1 MMTLMEK
8 AIGKTESARGPRD
21 DRGVISARI
30 VSAAR
35 DEFVDQ
41 GVSGTTFRAIARRAD
56 VDPALVHYYFSS
68 KEALLDAATTP
79 PPEFLEN
86 TKAAISAPLAIRGQ
100 RIVEQVMRS
109 WAAPETGHILRA
121 TFLCANVD
129 EMTREKLRA
138 SMSSSFISATAER
151 LPQEDRLVR
160 AGLVSSQIIG
170 LCWLRYIWELEPLAT
185 MTEGELVLFLA
196 PTLQKYLGGRL

>member
-1 MMTLMEK
+1 MMRLMEK
-8 AIGKTESARGPRD
+8 AIDKSESARGPRD

-30 VSAAR
+30 ITAAR
-35 DEFVDQ
+35 EEFINQ

-86 TKAAISAPLAIRGQ
+86 TKAAISSPLPTRGQ
-100 RIVEQVMRS
+100 RIIEHVIRS
-109 WAAPETGHILRA
+109 WAAPETGQILRA

-129 EMTREKLRA
+129 ENTRSKLRA
-138 SMSSSFISATAER
+138 SMSSSFIGATADR
-151 LPQEDRLVR
+151 LPDEDRLIR
-160 AGLVSSQIIG
+160 AGLISSQIIG
-170 LCWLRYIWELEPLAT
+170 LCWLRYIWQLEPLAN
-185 MTEGELVLFLA
+185 MPDVEVVAFLA
-196 PTLQKYLGGRL
+196 PTLQKYLNGRL